1 MHTHTLFPSHLV
13 FLRFFGQKGVNSPLE
28 SNRVSDFPDPD
39 TKYSSLIE
47 NLASGPRLGL
57 FCVCLTLISALDIRG
72 LWLALV
78 IV

>member
-1 MHTHTLFPSHLV
+1 MHTHAPALTSGFLEV
-13 FLRFFGQKGVNSPLE
+13 FWSRGVNSTLE

-47 NLASGPRLGL
+47 NPARGPRLGL

-78 IV
+78 VV